1 LGAAPVAAGS
11 CWSGRQHREIP
22 VLLVAL
28 FVVGYLAIVF
38 EHPLKLN
45 KAASALVTGVACWT
59 AYILAG
65 DPRTIGEQLVHHVG
79 ELSQILFFLL
89 GAMAIVALI
98 DTHDGFELV
107 TSRIR
112 TRSRRR
118 LLVLIAILS
127 FTLSAVLDN
136 LTTSIVMM
144 SLVRRLVTDEADRMY
159 YGGIVIIAANSG
171 GAWSPIGD
179 VTTTMLW
186 IGERLTAASVV
197 RHVIV
202 PSLVSVVVPV
212 LWVGVRMTGEVT
224 RRSSRETERLVPSGL
239 SPTPALTAFTLPD
252 DAAAVGRSLSQL
264 DLRMLTGASVVTMTR
279 DGVATSVSPGATL
292 RAGDVLELSGT
303 TETTALALN
312 LLLDGVAPMRTTPFE
327 RRVVFLG
334 GVGVLLFVPVF
345 KSITHLPPFMGMLL
359 GLGVLWTVTEMIHK
373 KKTDEG
379 KSALSVTSA
388 LQRVDA
394 QSILFFLGILL
405 AITALESDG
414 LLATLALRLQE
425 WIGNVSLTTMAIGLA
440 SAVVDNVPLVAAA
453 QGMYPLT
460 TFPTDHHFWLF
471 LCYCAGTGGSILII
485 GSAAGIAVMGIQ
497 RITFGWYVRHLSLPA
512 LLGYSAGAATYLVMT
527 GAG

>member
-1 LGAAPVAAGS
+1 M
-11 CWSGRQHREIP
+11 
-22 VLLVAL
+22 LLVVL

-59 AYILAG
+59 AYVLAG
-65 DPRTIGEQLVHHVG
+65 DPEVISQQLLHHMG

-98 DTHDGFELV
+98 DAHDGFEII

-112 TRSRRR
+112 TRNRRR
-118 LLVLIAILS
+118 LLALIALLS

-144 SLVRRLVTDEADRMY
+144 WLIRKLVPGESDRMY
-159 YGGIVIIAANSG
+159 YGGVVIIAANSG

-186 IGERLTAASVV
+186 IGQQITTWPLV
-197 RHVIV
+197 RNVLV
-202 PSLVSVVVPV
+202 PSLVSVIVPV
-212 LWVGVRMTGEVT
+212 LWVGFRMTGEIT
-224 RRSSRETERLVPSGL
+224 RRELRDTEPIVPAAPSTSGL
-239 SPTPALTAFTLPD
+239 TSFTLPE
-252 DAAAVGRSLSQL
+252 DAAAIGRSLSQL
-264 DLRMLTGASVVTMTR
+264 NLRTHTGASVVTMAR
-279 DGVATSVSPGATL
+279 DGVATSASPSEIL

-303 TETTALALN
+303 TETAALALN
-312 LLLDGVAPMRTTPFE
+312 FLINGVAPMRTTPLE
-327 RRVVFLG
+327 RWVVFVG
-334 GVGVLLFVPVF
+334 GIGVLLFVPVF
-345 KSITHLPPFMGMLL
+345 KTLTHLPPFMGILL
-359 GLGVLWTVTEMIHK
+359 GLGMLWTLTEMIHK
-373 KKTDEG
+373 KKTDESKG
-379 KSALSVTSA
+379 ALSVTSA

-405 AITALESDG
+405 AITALQSDG
-414 LLATLALRLQE
+414 ILATLARRMDE
-425 WIGNVSLTTMAIGLA
+425 WIGNASLMTMAIGLS
-440 SAVVDNVPLVAAA
+440 SAVVDNVPLVAAV

-460 TFPTDHHFWLF
+460 RFPTDHDFWLF

-512 LLGYSAGAATYLVMT
+512 ILGYLAGAVTYLLMM
-527 GAG
+527 GAR

>member
-1 LGAAPVAAGS
+1 
-11 CWSGRQHREIP
+11 

-28 FVVGYLAIVF
+28 FVAGYLAIVF

-65 DPRTIGEQLVHHVG
+65 DPQVISEQLLHHMG

-98 DTHDGFELV
+98 DAHDGFEIV

-112 TRSRRR
+112 TRSRRK
-118 LLVLIAILS
+118 LLAIVAMLS
-127 FTLSAVLDN
+127 FMLSAVLDN

-144 SLVRRLVTDEADRMY
+144 SLVRRLVTDESDRMY

-186 IGERLTAASVV
+186 IGERLTTASVIKRV
-197 RHVIV
+197 FV

-212 LWVGVRMTGEVT
+212 LWVGLRMTGKIT
-224 RRSSRETERLVPSGL
+224 RRGLREAGRLVPTML
-239 SPTPALTAFTLPD
+239 SSTSALTSFTLPE
-252 DAAAVGRSLSQL
+252 DAAAIGRSLSQL
-264 DLRMLTGASVVTMTR
+264 SLRTLTGASVVTMTR
-279 DGVATSVSPGATL
+279 DGVATNVSPSEIL
-292 RAGDVLELSGT
+292 RAGDVLDLSGT
-303 TETTALALN
+303 TDAAAQALN
-312 LLLDGVAPMRTTPFE
+312 LLIDGVAPMRTTPLE

-345 KSITHLPPFMGMLL
+345 KTMTHLPPFMGMLL
-359 GLGVLWTVTEMIHK
+359 GLGVLWTLTEMIHTK
-373 KKTDEG
+373 KSAESKG
-379 KSALSVTSA
+379 ALSVASA

-405 AITALESDG
+405 AITALQSDG
-414 LLATLALRLQE
+414 ILAALARRLHE
-425 WIGNVSLTTMAIGLA
+425 WIGNVSLTTMAIGLL

-512 LLGYSAGAATYLVMT
+512 LLGYIAGAATYLVMI
-527 GAG
+527 GARE